1 MVSKQLASVSGSGRF
16 FTCRGKHLANTCAP
30 KCAQPGA
37 AQACKGPRPEAE
49 AELEAE
55 VEACARCA
63 TCVSRRCAAV
73 CIYAFWSLPARSSRR
88 LPACLTACVLCV
100 NKSNGQMGEWMCC
113 LLFCL
118 PFAASPG
125 SNCANWPQQMSLSS
139 QEQRANCRLK
149 LPKRRRR
156 GELSELS

>member
-49 AELEAE
+49 AQAEAELEAE

-63 TCVSRRCAAV
+63 LRVYLGDAPLCVSTPSGHCLLAALAA
-73 CIYAFWSLPARSSRR
+73 CLPASF
-88 LPACLTACVLCV
+88 V
-100 NKSNGQMGEWMCC
+100 
-113 LLFCL
+113 
-118 PFAASPG
+118 
-125 SNCANWPQQMSLSS
+125 
-139 QEQRANCRLK
+139 
-149 LPKRRRR
+149 
-156 GELSELS
+156 

>member
-37 AQACKGPRPEAE
+37 AQACKGPRPDAEAE
-49 AELEAE
+49 AQAELEAE

-88 LPACLTACVLCV
+88 LPACVLCV
-100 NKSNGQMGEWMCC
+100 NKSNGRMGEWMCC

-156 GELSELS
+156 GELS

>member
-37 AQACKGPRPEAE
+37 AQACKGPRAEAEPEAEAE
-49 AELEAE
+49 AELE
-55 VEACARCA
+55 VEACVRCA
-63 TCVSRRCAAV
+63 TCVSRRCDSV
-73 CIYAFWSLPARSSRR
+73 CFYAFWSLPARSSRR
-88 LPACLTACVLCV
+88 PPACVLCV
-100 NKSNGQMGEWMCC
+100 NKSNGQMGKWMCC

-118 PFAASPG
+118 PFAASSG
-125 SNCANWPQQMSLSS
+125 SNCANWPKQMSLSS

-149 LPKRRRR
+149 LPKRRRH
-156 GELSELS
+156 GELS